1 MEGQRPVYSLNE
13 SLAFLV
19 NRTGS
24 AMSSAFSQELRSL
37 DLTVPMFRVLAGLWT
52 SGEQSLNGLAD
63 LTCVEL
69 STLSRQ
75 VAALS
80 KQKLV
85 MRTKSQLDSR
95 SINIRLT
102 ERGRHM
108 VERLLPA
115 VERHERAAFAGISAM
130 DARRLRQL
138 LNRVYANI
146 VSSDEVMIVADE
158 RQDTELD

>member
-1 MEGQRPVYSLNE
+1 MYALNE
-13 SLAFLV
+13 SLAFLI

-37 DLTVPMFRVLAGLWT
+37 DLTVPMWRVLAGLWT
-52 SGEQSLNGLAD
+52 RGEQSLNGLAE

-75 VAALS
+75 VASLA

-85 MRTKSQLDSR
+85 VRSKSQIDSR

-115 VERHERAAFAGISAM
+115 VERHERAAFAGISQA

-138 LNRVYANI
+138 LNKVHANI
-146 VSSDEVMIVADE
+146 ISSDEVVMPAEGDSAASE
-158 RQDTELD
+158 